1 MSFISSLILEMERS
15 SAGSAETAREVMRLC
30 ENAKRGGVKCEH
42 ALFVGDESV
51 TPGIIAEKTGT
62 KPLCAFYEQHR
73 ADSAAALGFETCVV
87 GAFEFPETDG
97 GWEFLWLNG
106 CAEPDGVPMRLE
118 RLYNGMRKG
127 AVAVYR
133 TLCWLIDPSPDTRAY
148 VERRFGRPVPL
159 DAVLRYAKER
169 RFKILDFYIAPKTDW
184 TDGFYRPLSAL
195 VSRYEGASD
204 SDAAAGIGEI
214 NKEIYM
220 FDLHSEEYS
229 FVYYILEK

>member
-1 MSFISSLILEMERS
+1 MSFISSLILEMERA
-15 SAGSAETAREVMRLC
+15 SAGSVETAREVIRLC
-30 ENAKRGGVKCEH
+30 GAVKCER
-42 ALFVGDESV
+42 ALFVGDESD
-51 TPGIIAEKTGT
+51 TPRIIAEKTGV
-62 KPLCAFYEQHR
+62 KPLCAYYEQYR
-73 ADSAAALGFETCVV
+73 ADRAAALGFETCTV
-87 GAFEFPETDG
+87 GAFELPETDG

-106 CAEPDGVPMRLE
+106 GAEPDGVALRLE
-118 RLYNGMRKG
+118 RLYGGLRKG
-127 AVAVYR
+127 ATAVYR

-148 VERRFGRPVPL
+148 VERRFGRPIPL
-159 DAVLRYAKER
+159 DAVLRCAKEQH
-169 RFKILDFYIAPKTDW
+169 FKTRDLYIAPKTDW
-184 TDGFYRPLSAL
+184 TNGFYRPLSEL